1 MLIKSTQESS
11 PPILTPGESLHSN
24 LRLQELAITLKELR
38 EEIQDIKDKLASRQ
52 KLFHTLERERI
63 DLQIKMWESSGK
75 ITKLPTIIP
84 KVKRT
89 YTPQAPLREKEL
101 FASLNSMT
109 TEARESLIHSLL
121 ESSRKEAS
129 VNPST

>member
-1 MLIKSTQESS
+1 MWIKSIQGKPSS
-11 PPILTPGESLHSN
+11 IQPGESLHSVTR
-24 LRLQELAITLKELR
+24 LRELAIVIKELR
-38 EEIQDIKDKLASRQ
+38 EELQDIKDKLASRQ
-52 KLFHTLERERI
+52 KLFNSLERERI
-63 DLQIKMWESSGK
+63 DLQIKIWEGAGK
-75 ITKLPTIIP
+75 ITKLPTITP

-89 YTPQAPLREKEL
+89 YTPKAPLREKEL

-109 TEARESLIHSLL
+109 TEARESLIHYLL

>member
-1 MLIKSTQESS
+1 MLIKSTQGESS
-11 PPILTPGESLHSN
+11 PMEVGLALHSN
-24 LRLQELAITLKELR
+24 PRIRELAIVLKELR
-38 EEIQDIKDKLASRQ
+38 EEIHDIKAKLSSRQ
-52 KLFHTLERERI
+52 KLFNSLERERI
-63 DLQIKMWESSGK
+63 DLQIRIWENAGR

-101 FASLNSMT
+101 FASLDSMT

>member
-1 MLIKSTQESS
+1 MLIKSTQEF

-24 LRLQELAITLKELR
+24 PRLQELAITLKELR

-89 YTPQAPLREKEL
+89 YTPKAPLREKEL